1 MNIIHDCKF
10 NAPVREPQVFLKRS
24 LIECIP
30 DRMLDRNCKN
40 TLNLTKS
47 QAEGK
52 GIMVS
57 AILLGA
63 GESKRMKVNKLSLPW
78 GRETVFEHCFN
89 TLLRSKAGEIIVV
102 LNKQNEE
109 MKDRFEKMSAS
120 TTKKVKVTV
129 NPRYK
134 RGMSTSIH
142 KGLQVMDPR
151 SEGILISL
159 GDQPLLRTRTINV
172 LLRAFQQRKGEIIV
186 PSFRGMNG
194 HPVIFDRRYK
204 KELLKLRGDTGGK
217 PILLKYPKQIK
228 TISVKSEGVIKD
240 IDTRADYQKALRMRR
255 GRDEKRNSDKIE

>member
-1 MNIIHDCKF
+1 MI
-10 NAPVREPQVFLKRS
+10 
-24 LIECIP
+24 
-30 DRMLDRNCKN
+30 
-40 TLNLTKS
+40 
-47 QAEGK
+47 
-52 GIMVS
+52 S

-63 GESKRMKVNKLSLPW
+63 GESKRMKVNKLFLPW

-109 MKDRFEKMSAS
+109 MKERFEKMSAS
-120 TTKKVKVTV
+120 ATKKVKVTV

-159 GDQPLLRTRTINV
+159 GDQPFLKTRTINV
-172 LLRAFQQRKGEIIV
+172 LLRAFQQRKGGIVV
-186 PSFRGMNG
+186 PSFQGMKG
-194 HPVIFDRRYK
+194 HPVIFHRMFR

-217 PILLKYPKQIK
+217 PILLKYSQQIK
-228 TISVKSEGVIKD
+228 TLPVRSEGVIKD
-240 IDTRADYQKALRMRR
+240 IDTREAYQQALRMRR
-255 GRDEKRNSDKIE
+255 G